1 MSFFL
6 KKIYYECMNSHCQK
20 KHKLLVK
27 MMKTVLKNM
36 INIILMYF
44 LNKSFS
50 EIEIYTNLHYFVF
63 SFYQINKNNEIWTR
77 DRLIIKILANTILKN
92 YFNSIIYIYIYYEFR
107 TNIDVVRIYTQM
119 KCYGVIYYMFGVW
132 DNLSFIHF

>member
-1 MSFFL
+1 MHEFPQP
-6 KKIYYECMNSHCQK
+6 KK

-63 SFYQINKNNEIWTR
+63 SFYQINKNNEI
-77 DRLIIKILANTILKN
+77 
-92 YFNSIIYIYIYYEFR
+92 
-107 TNIDVVRIYTQM
+107 
-119 KCYGVIYYMFGVW
+119 
-132 DNLSFIHF
+132 